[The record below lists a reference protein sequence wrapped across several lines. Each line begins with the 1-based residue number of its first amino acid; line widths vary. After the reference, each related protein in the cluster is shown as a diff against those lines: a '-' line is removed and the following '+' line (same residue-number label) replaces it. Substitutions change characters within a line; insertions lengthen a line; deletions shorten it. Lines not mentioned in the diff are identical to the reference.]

1 MDLSGGALLFVCVVF
16 FFFLNIVDLQCH
28 VNFRYVTK

>member
-1 MDLSGGALLFVCVVF
+1 MDLSGGALLFVCVV